1 MFPHAR
7 LAVAA
12 RGCVLRLAAEVFPYL
27 RLFFEVDLY
36 YFTIMCR
43 EFIYPIKN
51 CSLLGCDRA
60 NYMAI
65 NNTISNILYMIET
78 TII

>member
-7 LAVAA
+7 FAV
-12 RGCVLRLAAEVFPYL
+12 EVFPYL

-36 YFTIMCR
+36 YFTICVGNL
-43 EFIYPIKN
+43 FIYPIKN
-51 CSLLGCDRA
+51 SSLLGCDRG

-65 NNTISNILYMIET
+65 NNTISNILYMIEN

>member
-1 MFPHAR
+1 MFPHVR
-7 LAVAA
+7 LVAVAC
-12 RGCVLRLAAEVFPYL
+12 GCGSWLRFVAFG
-27 RLFFEVDLY
+27 LFFEVDLY

-65 NNTISNILYMIET
+65 NNTISNILYVLET